1 MPSGF
6 QSCASSPAIQTNP
19 SYSVIISSQSWGVC
33 TCYDAGS
40 PALGSKGTQYCTALS
55 AGCTSAAN
63 SSIVGVYPLFGTTS
77 SITVLTKQS
86 LVDMTTANNVQM
98 NLVSDSSP
106 NKQKFEIPCAWLS
119 TPTNRP
125 LVGVQQYNTVSA
137 QWEYPGGSQG
147 SSLALWNCSTSSET
161 IQGNSIGYCRYTYNG
176 VDRSAVC
183 IRLVF

>member
-1 MPSGF
+1 
-6 QSCASSPAIQTNP
+6 
-19 SYSVIISSQSWGVC
+19 
-33 TCYDAGS
+33 
-40 PALGSKGTQYCTALS
+40 
-55 AGCTSAAN
+55 
-63 SSIVGVYPLFGTTS
+63 
-77 SITVLTKQS
+77 
-86 LVDMTTANNVQM
+86 M